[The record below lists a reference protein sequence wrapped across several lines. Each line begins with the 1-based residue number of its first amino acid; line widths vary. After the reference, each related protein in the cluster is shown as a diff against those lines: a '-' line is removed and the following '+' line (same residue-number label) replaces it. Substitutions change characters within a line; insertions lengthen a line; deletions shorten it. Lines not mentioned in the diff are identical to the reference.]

1 MLFNGLCRIGSDA
14 DVSKGGSSKCC
25 LMVCVGLGVMPTLDS
40 LAGLPTCSTEG
51 VINRTMKS
59 THGEGE
65 VTLQGSEKLVNPGV
79 FVGEGRMP
87 VPRKV
92 AEKIWKS
99 EFVDKNEL
107 MPECYGT
114 SSEGRS
120 SLGGRRARAVSDI
133 FTWIQ
138 CFSVYVSVQSLRHPE
153 AVTELMA
160 YMALIVRASQDFK
173 DLAWLRYDVG
183 FRRQAALTSNR
194 KWSTIN
200 TTMYSMCFTTSL
212 KGGVS
217 RCELCLGTSHTAA
230 ECALQ
235 GEPDPDLKDRVK
247 TVEATLLA
255 LAGRQ
260 QKRPVGQSSQVC
272 RLFNAGKCHYSRCKY
287 VHECEQCRGPHPS
300 SHCQLQ
306 APFMGGPN
314 TGRQY
319 PPRP

>member
-1 MLFNGLCRIGSDA
+1 MTRDWLSSRGP
-14 DVSKGGSSKCC
+14 SKGGSSKCC
-25 LMVCVGLGVMPTLDS
+25 LMVCVGLGGMPTLDS

-51 VINRTMKS
+51 VINRTKKS
-59 THGEGE
+59 TQGEGGE

-87 VPRKV
+87 DPRKV
-92 AEKIWKS
+92 AEKIWKW
-99 EFVDKNEL
+99 EFVDMNEL
-107 MPECYGT
+107 LPECYGT
-114 SSEGRS
+114 SSEGKA
-120 SLGGRRARAVSDI
+120 SLGGRRTRAVSDI

-138 CFSVYVSVQSLRHPE
+138 CFSVYVSVQSLRYPE

-200 TTMYSMCFTTSL
+200 ITMYSMCFTTSL
-212 KGGVS
+212 KGWMS
-217 RCELCLGTSHTAA
+217 RSELCLETSHTAA

-235 GEPDPDLKDRVK
+235 GEPDSDLKDRVK